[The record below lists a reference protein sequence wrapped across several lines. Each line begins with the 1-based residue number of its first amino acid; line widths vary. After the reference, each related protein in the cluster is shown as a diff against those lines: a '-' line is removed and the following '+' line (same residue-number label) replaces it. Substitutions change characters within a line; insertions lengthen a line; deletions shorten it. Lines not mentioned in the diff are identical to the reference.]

1 MPQLTFCLQSPTG
14 NWLAIDS
21 GTGQLSANAKTVD
34 EALRFK
40 LQDKD
45 DQVDQSDTNTDKY
58 VFLCV
63 KPGDNSVDSKYL
75 SENNDYIFASDS
87 LPTFFQFDNA
97 GFDPSTVIQSYVCYN
112 SNTSNAWYVDNN
124 NMITTNSGNANQ
136 NIDNNYFGFVVH
148 LLA

>member
-87 LPTFFQFDNA
+87 LPTFF
-97 GFDPSTVIQSYVCYN
+97 N
-112 SNTSNAWYVDNN
+112 S
-124 NMITTNSGNANQ
+124 ITQASIRVQLFNRTFATTATRQTHGM
-136 NIDNNYFGFVVH
+136 
-148 LLA
+148 